1 MWGLAGPA
9 AWSGHLL
16 NVTGSVVFD
25 GAGSVLWVGLSRG
38 AVPEVVVAGPEAAE
52 ALVGSVVRA
61 SCQTEFRVEAGICLC
76 EFRVNAVETIVSSY
90 RTRLDLKQQ
99 RSR

>member
-38 AVPEVVVAGPEAAE
+38 AGPEVVAGPEAAE
-52 ALVGSVVRA
+52 ALVGSVVCA
-61 SCQTEFRVEAGICLC
+61 SWQTEVRVEAGICLC
-76 EFRVNAVETIVSSY
+76 ELHVNTVETIVSAY